1 MDNNN
6 SDRTRLDELLR
17 KYRNGEISEKE
28 LTEEQIVSL
37 GHLYDKKIREQMK
50 RSYQ

>member
-1 MDNNN
+1 MSENNP
-6 SDRTRLDELLR
+6 DQTRLDELFR

-37 GHLYDKKIREQMK
+37 GHL
-50 RSYQ
+50 